1 MGFVYEAKREK
12 LEEKLTLGEGRKKT
26 PVAILGATGSV
37 GQRMVDILARHPWF
51 EIVQLA
57 ASEKSVGKTYEESVT
72 WLLPT
77 PIPEVVRRMIV
88 TPPEKQSSARIAF
101 SALDAS
107 VAGPIETE
115 WANQGVTVV
124 TNTKSHR
131 MDPDVPLLIPEVN
144 PDHLALARTQNF
156 PNGGMII
163 ANPNCVTIGL
173 CIGLKPL
180 FDAFSVDKVHVTTY
194 QATSGAGFP
203 GVPSLSILDNVIPY
217 ISGEE
222 EKVEKEP
229 LKIFST
235 LQNGLLSLPSLTIS
249 ASCVRV
255 PVIEGHLESISFS
268 TSKQVSLEEVKNAF
282 LNFKPAVSFMGLPL
296 APKRPIHFLERIDA
310 PQPRLHK
317 MAENGM
323 SVCVGGL
330 RPCPLF
336 SYKFFLLSH
345 NTIRG
350 AAGGSVLIGEY
361 LLKQGKSQF
370 F

>member
-1 MGFVYEAKREK
+1 MSFVFEAKREK
-12 LEEKLTLGEGRKKT
+12 LEVPFTVSDERKKT

-37 GQRMVDILARHPWF
+37 GQRMVDLVARHPWF
-51 EIVQLA
+51 EIVQLV
-57 ASEKSVGKTYEESVT
+57 ASEKNIGKPYEEAVN

-77 PIPEVVRRMIV
+77 PIPESIKKTIV
-88 TPPEKQSSARIAF
+88 TSTEKQSPAKIAF

-107 VAGPIETE
+107 IAGPIETA
-115 WANQGVTVV
+115 WAQQGVAVV

-131 MDPDVPLLIPEVN
+131 MDANVPLVIPEVN
-144 PDHLALARTQNF
+144 IDHLRLIATQGF
-156 PNGGMII
+156 PKGGMIV

-180 FDAFSVDKVHVTTY
+180 LDAFSIDKVHVTTY
-194 QATSGAGFP
+194 QAISGAGFP
-203 GVPSLSILDNVIPY
+203 GVPSFSIMDNVIPY

-222 EKVEKEP
+222 EKVESEP
-229 LKIFST
+229 LKIFAT
-235 LQNGLLSLPSLTIS
+235 LEENTLIPPNLTIS

-268 TSKQVSLEEVKNAF
+268 TKKPISITEVKNAF
-282 LNFKPAVSFMGLPL
+282 LNFTPAVASMKLPL
-296 APKRPIHFLERIDA
+296 VPKKPIHFLEQLGS

-317 MAENGM
+317 MTENGM
-323 SVCVGGL
+323 GVCVGGL
-330 RPCPLF
+330 RPCSLF

-361 LLKQGKSQF
+361 LLKANIVHN
-370 F
+370 